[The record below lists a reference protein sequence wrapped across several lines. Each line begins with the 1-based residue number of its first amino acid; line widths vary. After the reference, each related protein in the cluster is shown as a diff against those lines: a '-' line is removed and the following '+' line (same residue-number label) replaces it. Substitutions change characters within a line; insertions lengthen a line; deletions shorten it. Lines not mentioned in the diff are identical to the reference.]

1 MIAYDKWIPVGTIY
15 RKARSVL
22 IFIIIQTIKKLR
34 AWYIAQSEP
43 WGSPLPPLPGGE
55 KKKKEKE
62 KVIKESRLKLHLSL
76 VLWASKFSL
85 HLNYI
90 KNILSRE
97 ANSTGPKSWSLKT
110 KWLEFIASF
119 HLICPSPS
127 CTAQQDLFRGQRE
140 QCSCELHKAK
150 ARAAYYETLWG

>member
-1 MIAYDKWIPVGTIY
+1 MQAKHAYAQNKIKNQQHQQKPVTQKPAQWMGDFLHNVT
-15 RKARSVL
+15 
-22 IFIIIQTIKKLR
+22 KL
-34 AWYIAQSEP
+34 ASLEHQFWYK
-43 WGSPLPPLPGGE
+43 GG

-76 VLWASKFSL
+76 VLWVSKFSL

-150 ARAAYYETLWG
+150 ARAAY